1 MAVVDVPVELQRVLF
16 EVRIA
21 VAGQTA
27 GIDAVAVVMQC
38 SKNPHVLMFNVIS
51 VEEALISGV
60 HHEHRCDG
68 DYNCCAQAS
77 DFTLHGGGGHLY
89 IVPLWSLPS

>member
-1 MAVVDVPVELQRVLF
+1 
-16 EVRIA
+16 
-21 VAGQTA
+21 
-27 GIDAVAVVMQC
+27 MQ
-38 SKNPHVLMFNVIS
+38 SRKDTHVLMFNIVTIKE
-51 VEEALISGV
+51 VPITCV

-68 DYNCCAQAS
+68 DYNYCAQAS